1 MKKDITFI
9 VIFCI
14 VASIVCNLVGLF
26 LSNFI
31 HLI

>member
-1 MKKDITFI
+1 MKRDIAFI
-9 VIFCI
+9 IIFCI